1 MKSTPDNTAMQT
13 LSYSIRVGA
22 TPGRVW
28 HCLWQPENYKAWT
41 RIFSEGSYY
50 RTDRFAE
57 GSRIHFLTPAGEG
70 MYSLIDKL
78 EENRYMAF
86 RHLGWIS
93 NFEEQPIDQAAEAW
107 TNAMETYRLTE
118 SDGGTELIVHV
129 DTVEEYVDH
138 MNRKFPMALEELK
151 RLAED

>member
-1 MKSTPDNTAMQT
+1 MKT
-13 LSYSIRVGA
+13 LIFEIRIEA
-22 TPGRVW
+22 LPEKVW
-28 HCLWQPENYKAWT
+28 QSLWKPENYKAWT

-50 RTDRFAE
+50 KTDSFTE
-57 GSRIHFLTPAGEG
+57 GSRIHLLTPAGEG

-78 EENRYMAF
+78 EENRYLAF

-107 TNAMETYRLTE
+107 TNAMETYQLTE
-118 SDGGTELIVHV
+118 SDGGTELIVRV